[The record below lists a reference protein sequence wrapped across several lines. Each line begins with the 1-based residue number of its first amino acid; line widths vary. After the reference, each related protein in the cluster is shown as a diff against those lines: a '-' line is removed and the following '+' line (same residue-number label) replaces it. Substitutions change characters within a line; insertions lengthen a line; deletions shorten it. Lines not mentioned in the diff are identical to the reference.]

1 MNNHKLFFLRDKIYL
16 VNFFSC
22 FDFFYKLLHV
32 GGATVSSSR
41 VTALLLFWLN
51 YACFVSSSPFCNL
64 TKTAKQ
70 LSSKIVDHII
80 KEADKVY
87 QKSVF
92 TWNLSHSKIFSNECV
107 LISTELRRWTV
118 KSHYFKHTSIIE
130 IALIILISLIGATI
144 YCHIDRIGIL
154 NAQLHSQNIGI
165 IKITDLIFS
174 IHSLKHAMEKN

>member
-1 MNNHKLFFLRDKIYL
+1 MNNNNGFVLHIKYKIFWISLTYSKSWKKILKTNKTTLPSPHVKTYLKPWITINLFFLRDKIYL

-41 VTALLLFWLN
+41 VTAMLLFWLN

-70 LSSKIVDHII
+70 LSSKRVDHII

-92 TWNLSHSKIFSNECV
+92 TWWKLDRKRSLSH
-107 LISTELRRWTV
+107 LRILQ
-118 KSHYFKHTSIIE
+118 SI
-130 IALIILISLIGATI
+130 
-144 YCHIDRIGIL
+144 
-154 NAQLHSQNIGI
+154 Q
-165 IKITDLIFS
+165 
-174 IHSLKHAMEKN
+174 